1 MKNGRLLIS
10 FTQFVTMNPWK
21 ILLFIFVCVFLLGRG
36 LETLGFSNDYR
47 VYFSKENPQLQAFN
61 NIQATYNKSDSVMFV
76 LQPDDGDVFS
86 QKTLSAIQQLT
97 EKAWKIPYSSRVD
110 SLTNFQHTK
119 AEEDDLI
126 VADLVVDSLVSI
138 HERNTIKEIALNEPF
153 LRNRLVSIS
162 GHVAGV
168 NVTVQL
174 TGDDPTEVVKVA
186 TAARELVLDIEKSYP
201 GMKVYLSGMTM
212 MSNSFNEAAL
222 NDNKLLVPLM
232 YACII
237 LILWGSFK
245 SLSATISVVILILC
259 SVVSS
264 LGIAGWLGWSL
275 TPTSAIAPT
284 IILTMAVADCV
295 HILVTQFHHRR
306 IGHEKQ
312 QAIQES
318 IRINFQPVFLTSA
331 TTAIGFLSMNFSD
344 APPFRDLGNMVAMGV
359 IFAWLFSITLLP
371 ALMTLLPSKVQ
382 KTDEQDNPLM
392 LGLAEWVI
400 KKRKILLIVNGLIA
414 IVIISFVPQNQL
426 NDDFVKYFDETT
438 QFRQATDFLNE
449 NMGGIY
455 SIEFSIDT
463 DEAGAIS
470 EPAFLEEVDKLVS
483 WLHSQTEVVHINSMT
498 DTFKRLNK
506 NMHGDKDEWYRLPD
520 ERELAAQY
528 LLLYEMSLPYG
539 LDLNDQ
545 INIDKSG
552 IRVTVLLESMS
563 SNKLLELEQRINHW
577 LDQNI
582 TKYKVELASPI
593 LMFSHIG
600 SRNIIRMI
608 IGSLLALVLISFLL
622 MLAFK
627 SVKLGLISLI
637 PNLVPAG
644 IAFGIWG
651 IINGQIG
658 LGLSVVTGL
667 TLGIVVD
674 DTVHF
679 ISKYQRARTEKGMN
693 SEDAVRYAFSTVGI
707 ALWITSLVL
716 VVGFLVL
723 SLSHFTM
730 NAEMGLMTA
739 ITIAIALFLDLLFLP
754 PLLMSLDKRK

>member
-138 HERNTIKEIALNEPF
+138 NERNTIKEIALNEPF

-400 KKRKILLIVNGLIA
+400 KKRKLLLIVNGLIA
-414 IVIISFVPQNQL
+414 VIIISFVPQNQL

-470 EPAFLEEVDKLVS
+470 EPDFLEEVDKLVS

-498 DTFKRLNK
+498 DTFKRLT
-506 NMHGDKDEWYRLPD
+506 
-520 ERELAAQY
+520 
-528 LLLYEMSLPYG
+528 
-539 LDLNDQ
+539 Q
-545 INIDKSG
+545 IH
-552 IRVTVLLESMS
+552 T
-563 SNKLLELEQRINHW
+563 
-577 LDQNI
+577 
-582 TKYKVELASPI
+582 
-593 LMFSHIG
+593 
-600 SRNIIRMI
+600 
-608 IGSLLALVLISFLL
+608 
-622 MLAFK
+622 
-627 SVKLGLISLI
+627 
-637 PNLVPAG
+637 
-644 IAFGIWG
+644 
-651 IINGQIG
+651 
-658 LGLSVVTGL
+658 
-667 TLGIVVD
+667 
-674 DTVHF
+674 
-679 ISKYQRARTEKGMN
+679 
-693 SEDAVRYAFSTVGI
+693 
-707 ALWITSLVL
+707 
-716 VVGFLVL
+716 
-723 SLSHFTM
+723 
-730 NAEMGLMTA
+730 
-739 ITIAIALFLDLLFLP
+739 
-754 PLLMSLDKRK
+754 